1 MGIRD
6 VCGDVM
12 RCINGLTRA
21 EAVGVVGEGDDSARA
36 FHLHES
42 AAFPR
47 QGVAVVGGGIAQ
59 SVVSDAR

>member
-1 MGIRD
+1 
-6 VCGDVM
+6 M
-12 RCINGLTRA
+12 RCIHGLSRA